1 MNSRVNY
8 GELAMAIAL
17 VLAGIA
23 VAYMGLVYGLGT
35 MRHIGPGFFPLALG
49 VLLGLLSLGILVETG
64 RGSDTDAQV
73 PARVI
78 GSVIGSLLVFAFL
91 LERFGLVP
99 ATISL
104 IVVASFA
111 SSSPRPLPV
120 AASAVL
126 MAAAAVA
133 VFIWGLR
140 LPLRAVVW

>member
-1 MNSRVNY
+1 M
-8 GELAMAIAL
+8 
-17 VLAGIA
+17 
-23 VAYMGLVYGLGT
+23 
-35 MRHIGPGFFPLALG
+35 
-49 VLLGLLSLGILVETG
+49 GILVETG

-99 ATISL
+99 ATIAL

-111 SSSPRPLPV
+111 SSSLRPLPV

-140 LPLRAVVW
+140 LPLRAIVW